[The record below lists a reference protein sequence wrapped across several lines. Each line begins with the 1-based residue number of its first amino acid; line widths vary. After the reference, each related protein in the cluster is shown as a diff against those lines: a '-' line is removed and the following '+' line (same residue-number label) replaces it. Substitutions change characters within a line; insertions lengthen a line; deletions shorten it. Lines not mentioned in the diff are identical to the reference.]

1 MYTLKKTSTLTMA
14 LAVVIALLFGVL
26 SMFGGKPASAA
37 DPTDPGAASG
47 DGVKPA
53 LYQANPTCSIL
64 GQGYRELKIDN
75 VNGPFNGTYTSN
87 DGALTVTIS
96 NSTSQTFDWNSN
108 IGVDAVIVKGGT
120 AGDAYVYD
128 PPKEDT
134 ADTGLHPPVNPNN
147 GQYFGVSHVSF
158 CYDLEL
164 NVSKTANTSLT
175 RTYKW
180 TIDKSVTPKT
190 WDLFKGDS
198 GTSDYSVAVTKD
210 SGTDSN
216 WKVTGT
222 ITVTSPIDNAKV
234 TGLTDVVSQGATN
247 TNGTILNCTKD
258 GNAVADPSGVN
269 PVTLNTG
276 DKLECTY
283 RALLGSGD
291 NGTNTATATTNT
303 TDLKGGTGTANVDFS
318 TAQINKVND
327 QVTVKDVF
335 DGQTTTLGTTAE
347 SKTFPYTRTFKCNTD
362 KGTHENTAT
371 LYGDKDAVLGSDK
384 ASVTVN
390 CYELAVSKNAQ
401 TSLEKKWTWTVDKS
415 ADKSD
420 ITLSIGQSLD
430 VNYDVVYRASSA
442 ESKFAASGTITVKN
456 NAPIDAE
463 INSVSDV
470 ISGVD
475 QGNVKVDCGSATFP
489 YKLAAGETLTC
500 TYTAELDNKDSRT
513 NTATATLQNYDYD
526 SEKNGTKADTT
537 NFSGTAP
544 VSFSNATVTEIDEE
558 IAVSDTFAGS
568 NVTGTVKAADAPKTF
583 EYIRKVGPYEQCG
596 DQPSIDNT
604 AKFVTS
610 DTKTEGQDSVSI
622 PVHVPCN
629 GCTLTIGYWKTH
641 ADPNSPRNNPD
652 ETLKVLESVG
662 GTIWLGTPNGA
673 KSVAVTSSNVVSILK
688 FDGSNGIK
696 KLQAQLLA
704 AKLNEANG
712 AAVPTGVQDT
722 IKAADLFLAANGASS
737 WDSLTRTQKN
747 QVLTWM
753 NKLDQYNNGLIGPG
767 HCSEE
772 STI

>member
-1 MYTLKKTSTLTMA
+1 MRKRRISVLLFVMLVAMIA
-14 LAVVIALLFGVL
+14 LAASV
-26 SMFGGKPASAA
+26 ASAQEL
-37 DPTDPGAASG
+37 PPPGPPSG
-47 DGVKPA
+47 DGIQPTV
-53 LYQANPTCSIL
+53 LDGNPDCKDLDPSLT
-64 GQGYRELKIDN
+64 EFKIEP
-75 VNGPFNGTYTSN
+75 VSSGTYTS
-87 DGALTVTIS
+87 GPITV
-96 NSTSQTFDWNSN
+96 NLAVNNANPAGPTFDWTSN
-108 IGVDAVIVKGGT
+108 IGIDKVIVKGGND
-120 AGDAYVYD
+120 ANAYVYD
-128 PPKEDT
+128 PPAESKDDT
-134 ADTGLHPPVNPNN
+134 NLHAPVNDN
-147 GQYFGVSHVSF
+147 GKYFGLSHISF
-158 CYDLEL
+158 CYDLNL
-164 NVSKTANTSLT
+164 DVSKTANTSLT
-175 RTYKW
+175 RTFEW

-198 GTSDYSVAVTKD
+198 GTSKYSVEVKKD
-210 SGTDSN
+210 QGTDSK

-222 ITVTSPIDNAKV
+222 ITVTSPINNANV
-234 TGLTDVVSQGATN
+234 TGLTDVVSQGQTN
-247 TNGTILNCTKD
+247 TNGTILNCLKN
-258 GNAVADPSGVN
+258 GNSVAIPSGQN

-283 RALLGSGD
+283 KALLPNGD
-291 NGTNTATATTNT
+291 NGKNTATATTNT
-303 TDLKGGTGTANVDFS
+303 SNLQNGTGTADVDFS
-318 TAQINKVND
+318 KATINKVND

-335 DGQTTTLGTTAE
+335 KGQTTTLGTTAE
-347 SKTFPYTRTFKCNTD
+347 SKTFDYTQTFKCNTD
-362 KGTHENTAT
+362 SGTHENTAT
-371 LYGDKDAVLGSDK
+371 LYGDNNVVLGSDK
-384 ASVTVN
+384 ESVTVN
-390 CYELAVSKNAQ
+390 CYVLAVSKDAN
-401 TSLEKKWTWTVDKS
+401 TSLEKKWTWTVDKT

-420 ITLSIGQSLD
+420 ITLSIGQTLD

-442 ESKFAASGTITVKN
+442 ESKYAASGTITVKN

-475 QGNVKVDCGSATFP
+475 QGNVKVDCGSASFP
-489 YKLAAGETLTC
+489 YKLAAGDTLTC
-500 TYTAELDNKDSRT
+500 TYTAELDDKDSRT
-513 NTATATLQNYDYD
+513 NTATATLQNYNYD
-526 SEKNGTKADTT
+526 SEKNGTKAGTT

-604 AKFVTS
+604 AKFVTN

-662 GTIWLGTPNGA
+662 GTIWLGTQPPPTN

-704 AKLNEANG
+704 AKLNIANG
-712 AAVPTGVQDT
+712 AAVPTGVQST
-722 IKAADLFLAANGASS
+722 ISAADLFLAENGASS

>member
-1 MYTLKKTSTLTMA
+1 MA

-26 SMFGGKPASAA
+26 AMFGGKPASA
-37 DPTDPGAASG
+37 DEDVIGTKDGPDVSPTAVAG
-47 DGVKPA
+47 
-53 LYQANPTCSIL
+53 NPPCPT
-64 GQGYRELKIDN
+64 GTQELKLENNLGD
-75 VNGPFNGTYTSN
+75 GTYTSS
-87 DGALTVTIS
+87 DGALKVTIS
-96 NSTSQTFDWNSN
+96 DYDGTYFDWASN
-108 IGVDAVIVKGGT
+108 IGVDQVIVKGGPN
-120 AGDAYVYD
+120 GNVYVYD
-128 PPKEDT
+128 PPAESKGDDELSSPINPS
-134 ADTGLHPPVNPNN
+134 TGKPY
-147 GQYFGVSHVSF
+147 GISHISF

-175 RTYKW
+175 RTSNW
-180 TIDKSVTPKT
+180 TIDKSVTPDT
-190 WDLFKGDS
+190 WNLFKGDS
-198 GTSDYSVAVTKD
+198 GTSKYGIAVTKD
-210 SGTDSN
+210 QGTDSN

-222 ITVTSPIDNAKV
+222 ITVTSPVDGGKV
-234 TGLTDVVSQGATN
+234 KGLTDVVSQGATS
-247 TNGTILNCTKD
+247 TNGTILNCTKND
-258 GNAVADPSGVN
+258 ISVPDPSTDN
-269 PVTLNTG
+269 QVTLNKV

-283 RALLGSGD
+283 KALLGSNA
-291 NGTNTATATTNT
+291 NGTNTATAKSGSSLLG
-303 TDLKGGTGTANVDFS
+303 DGTGTADVDFS
-318 TAQINKVND
+318 KATINKVND
-327 QVTVKDVF
+327 EVSVKDDF
-335 DGQTTTLGTTAE
+335 EGQTTTFGPTAE
-347 SKTFPYTRTFKCNTD
+347 SKTFTYKRTFTCNTD

-371 LYGDKDAVLGSDK
+371 LYGDKDSVLNSDK

-390 CYELAVSKNAQ
+390 CYALAVSKDAK
-401 TSLEKKWTWTVDKS
+401 TSFEKKWTWRVNKT

-420 ITLSIGQSLD
+420 ITLSIGQTLD
-430 VNYDVVYRASSA
+430 VNYDVVYSASSA
-442 ESKFAASGTITVKN
+442 ESKYAASGTITVKN

-489 YKLAAGETLTC
+489 YTLKAGETLTC

-513 NTATATLQNYDYD
+513 NTATATLQNYNYD
-526 SEKNGTKADTT
+526 SEKNGTKAGTT

-544 VSFSNATVTEIDEE
+544 VSFSDATVTEIDEE
-558 IAVSDTFAGS
+558 IEVSDTFAGS

-604 AKFVTS
+604 AKFVTN

-662 GTIWLGTPNGA
+662 GTIWLGTPNGT